1 MLGSWSPDVWMGP
14 VDREAAA
21 AECQPELQGAARG
34 RLGRRLRLDTMS
46 RGLAARRDRGS
57 RDTRG
62 AAKAGETASAG
73 TDYEGKG
80 KFSRI
85 VAAVGKGKGAK
96 KRKMLAE
103 RLAGAWSE
111 RDKGD
116 GTMPAVPVLEVYRRM
131 SGSMTSGVVRTELK
145 V

>member
-1 MLGSWSPDVWMGP
+1 M
-14 VDREAAA
+14 AA
-21 AECQPELQGAARG
+21 AEGASQRATVRGARATRPTAEARHG
-34 RLGRRLRLDTMS
+34 GARSG
-46 RGLAARRDRGS
+46 GEEEAAGS
-57 RDTRG
+57 RDTRC
-62 AAKAGETASAG
+62 AAKSGEVASAG

-103 RLAGAWSE
+103 RLAEAWSE

-116 GTMPAVPVLEVYRRM
+116 GTMPAVPVLEMYRRM
-131 SGSMTSGVVRTELK
+131 SGSMTWCGPN
-145 V
+145 